1 MLAWHGKYKQKI
13 IDLAEK
19 YGDKSAFVNM
29 REQALTTNTSFKEVL
44 KGCAEVEQLLLSVG
58 VAVGDRV
65 AVISP
70 HSTQAVLVTLS
81 LAYAN
86 ITAVLID
93 ASLPE
98 SEINRLLM
106 FADVRAVF
114 TTEKIYSFLE
124 DASKNVP
131 IFKLCHD
138 ELHYMHFEDSADRVQ
153 MEATSDGEKDVIA
166 ILFSSGTTAQMKG
179 IKITYE
185 SVVKSAEI
193 FIRNVKWNGK
203 DKYKYLH
210 VFPLNHIAGYA
221 TIHAFYFCGCEQGMI
236 ENMTSTKLL
245 DALLTY
251 EPDGFGM
258 IPKVFEMMEDKIR
271 ERIRQK
277 GKVAE
282 GFINALLA
290 FSGCLRKNFGINIGK
305 YIFPFITREVF
316 GRNIKAIGTGATLC
330 RESTS
335 KFFIDMGL
343 LWANFYA
350 ATETNVA
357 VASTGAYDKYP
368 VLMAGNVKRNPEIE
382 IRIHNPNSEGIGEIY
397 VKSQLL
403 MKGYFRDNELTRN
416 SYDGE
421 FFKMGDYGYINSKGN
436 LYVTG
441 RVKEAILL
449 HNGKKISPT
458 DIENYY
464 GNVVENIEFAC
475 CGCAKEGTNY
485 DEVYVF
491 VQTKGADAGIVEDA
505 VTKFMEASAQAS
517 DLYKID
523 YVKKI
528 DTIPLTTVGKV
539 KRFELQKIAMKKRES
554 SQKEN
559 VQETE
564 AQDVEQIVIQ
574 TVQQV
579 AGKEVIKD
587 TSIRLREE
595 LGIDSLG
602 AFELQIELEKA
613 LDRRVVID
621 WEQIISLQ
629 DLIDS
634 VNKVGSFVESD
645 VEDEK
650 YLLGR
655 SSKDIRRLKRLMKL
669 LKRICTVE
677 YEGIDNLPDR
687 PCIIAANHSSHLDML
702 CIYNALT
709 MRFGYEKINK
719 VCCLAAK
726 ELAQATAM
734 KKFFYSL
741 GAIPVDRKGDAT
753 RAFSVLNKY
762 IKQEGYSAVVF
773 PEGTRT
779 RTGKIGTFTNGVAS
793 ASIQN
798 NVPIIPVGIKG
809 TFDIWPATR
818 KLPKLSFPKKKVVV
832 KIGEPIYPVND
843 DMNGLT
849 EEVKKNVEEMC
860 CRR

>member
-65 AVISP
+65 AVIAP
-70 HSTQAVLVTLS
+70 HSTQAVLITLS

-86 ITAVLID
+86 ITTVLID

-124 DASKNVP
+124 DASKSVP
-131 IFKLCHD
+131 IFKLCQK
-138 ELHYMHFEDSADRVQ
+138 EKQYIHFESSADRVQ
-153 MEATSDGEKDVIA
+153 MEATVVGERDVIA

-179 IKITYE
+179 IKVTYE
-185 SVVKSAEI
+185 SVMKSAEI
-193 FIRNVKWNGK
+193 FIRNVKWK
-203 DKYKYLH
+203 DKYNYLH

-245 DALLTY
+245 DALLAY
-251 EPDGFGM
+251 EPYGFGM

-271 ERIRQK
+271 ERIHQK

-305 YIFPFITREVF
+305 HIFPFITREVF

-335 KFFIDMGL
+335 KLFIDMGL

-368 VLMAGNVKRNPEIE
+368 VLMAGNTKRNPEIE
-382 IRIHNPNSEGIGEIY
+382 ICIHNPNSDGIGEVY
-397 VKSQLL
+397 VKSPLL
-403 MKGYFRDNELTRN
+403 MKGYFRDEELTKN
-416 SYDGE
+416 SFDGE
-421 FFKMGDYGYINSKGN
+421 FFKMGDYGYVNSKGD
-436 LYVTG
+436 LYITG

-464 GNVVENIEFAC
+464 GNIVENIEFAC
-475 CGCAKEGTNY
+475 CGCAKKGTSY
-485 DEVYVF
+485 DEVYMF
-491 VQTKGADAGIVEDA
+491 VQTRGANAAAVEHA
-505 VTKFMEASAQAS
+505 VSELLEASVEAS

-523 YVKKI
+523 YVRTI
-528 DTIPLTTVGKV
+528 ETIPLTTIGKV
-539 KRFELQKIAMKKRES
+539 KRFELQKIAMKERES
-554 SQKEN
+554 FQKEN

-564 AQDVEQIVIQ
+564 AQDVEKIVIQ
-574 TVQQV
+574 TALQV
-579 AGKEVIKD
+579 AGKEVIND

-613 LDRRVVID
+613 LGRRVAID
-621 WEQIISLQ
+621 WEQTISLQ

-634 VNKVGSFVESD
+634 AKSAGDFTESSS
-645 VEDEK
+645 EDEK

-655 SSKDIRRLKRLMKL
+655 SARDIRRLKKLMKL
-669 LKRICTVE
+669 LNGICKVE
-677 YEGIDNLPDR
+677 YQGINNLPDGA
-687 PCIIAANHSSHLDML
+687 CILAANHSSHLDVL
-702 CIYNALT
+702 CIYNALIT
-709 MRFGYEKINK
+709 RFGYEKINK

-726 ELAQATAM
+726 ELSQVAIM
-734 KKFFYSL
+734 KKAFYSL
-741 GAIPVDRKGDAT
+741 GAIPVDRKGDTT

-779 RTGKIGTFTNGVAS
+779 RTGKMGAFTNGVAS
-793 ASIQN
+793 AAIQN
-798 NVPIIPVGIKG
+798 EIPIIPVGIAG
-809 TFDIWPATR
+809 TFEIWSPTR
-818 KLPKLSFPKKKVVV
+818 KLPKLAFRRNRVVV
-832 KIGEPIYPVND
+832 KIGTPIYPSND

-849 EEVKKNVEEMC
+849 KVVKKSVGDMC
-860 CRR
+860 GEK